1 MSSLFT
7 FSSFSVADARGK
19 SFFNSLLSWSMY
31 LKWTSQNLKI
41 QEDSLPQWHIHVI
54 SVCTFAK
61 HTCTMFPIL
70 QTKFF
75 TQWWFQSVVIY
86 KLQCT
91 EVWIL
96 LYLGLCDD
104 ITSVTPYWMT
114 WFGPSV
120 FKLGKIP
127 VSLSGKPSMYS
138 VTVNGIL
145 ISSLALSLH
154 FNKVFRVV
162 TVTHLPYRV

>member
-75 TQWWFQSVVIY
+75 RTVVISIQAPVYLSLDIALPWVMWWHY
-86 KLQCT
+86 KCNS
-91 EVWIL
+91 IL
-96 LYLGLCDD
+96 DDMIWSICFQTGKDSSFLEWQTKYVLCNSEWNFNL
-104 ITSVTPYWMT
+104 ITSI
-114 WFGPSV
+114 
-120 FKLGKIP
+120 KL
-127 VSLSGKPSMYS
+127 
-138 VTVNGIL
+138 T
-145 ISSLALSLH
+145 
-154 FNKVFRVV
+154 FQ
-162 TVTHLPYRV
+162 